1 MKASTP
7 HHGYTRTPA
16 SSTHSRRAA
25 STALARVHA
34 PRRQPVARPASF
46 TSRTGPSGAP
56 RAKQTPGRARAAAR
70 VRRRGAVLLH
80 EVARQRRAA
89 EPDVAERAVRRRWA
103 VWVRLV
109 VELQAAPQG
118 IAAEAAEAA
127 RVAAQSAAA
136 GEDGR
141 HRAQCTGDC
150 GARWRHHH
158 RASIEA
164 VESCPNVGCERL
176 AVHDGARWQR
186 CAAGSSCTLPAVAG
200 RRQCRLS
207 EGCAGSPRAA
217 HCCRASLTVAATTGC
232 SEASSAAAH
241 VCPAA

>member
-7 HHGYTRTPA
+7 HGYTRTPA

-46 TSRTGPSGAP
+46 TSRNGPSGAP

-70 VRRRGAVLLH
+70 VRRRGGVLLH

-109 VELQAAPQG
+109 VELQVAPQG
-118 IAAEAAEAA
+118 VAAETAEAA
-127 RVAAQSAAA
+127 RVAAQRAAA
-136 GEDGR
+136 GQDGR
-141 HRAQCTGDC
+141 HRAQCTGQ
-150 GARWRHHH
+150 H
-158 RASIEA
+158 RSSR
-164 VESCPNVGCERL
+164 VVPERRSL
-176 AVHDGARWQR
+176 SPRCARWQR
-186 CAAGSSCTLPAVAG
+186 CAADSSCTKPAAAARRRRRRRRQPVPALRGLRTAAG
-200 RRQCRLS
+200 R
-207 EGCAGSPRAA
+207 
-217 HCCRASLTVAATTGC
+217 H
-232 SEASSAAAH
+232 
-241 VCPAA
+241 